1 MGDDVIKRFLH
12 CPQAS
17 VRQDLA
23 KIRHF
28 GKVLKAFGHFFV
40 GLLSIWQSYEL
51 TLANFYCCKR
61 PDI

>member
-1 MGDDVIKRFLH
+1 MTTTQCD
-12 CPQAS
+12 QT
-17 VRQDLA
+17 LA

-40 GLLSIWQSYEL
+40 DLLSIWQSYEL